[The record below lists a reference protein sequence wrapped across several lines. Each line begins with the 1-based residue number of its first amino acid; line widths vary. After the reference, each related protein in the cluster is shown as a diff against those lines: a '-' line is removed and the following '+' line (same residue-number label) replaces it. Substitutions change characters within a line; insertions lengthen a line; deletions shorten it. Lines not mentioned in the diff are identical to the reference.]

1 MDILFSV
8 PQGSILGPLLF
19 NIFLCDIFLFC
30 KKVDFVSYADDN
42 APYCIGKTPEEV
54 ISQLEKSSISIFEW
68 FENNGMKA
76 KPGKCHLLLSK
87 NRNFEVNLKENR
99 ISNTKFEKLLGV
111 TFDNRLNFNHH
122 LSISNI
128 GKTVGNKLHAL
139 ARVSSY
145 MDQDKREYF
154 LFHTSYLSLITVP

>member
-1 MDILFSV
+1 
-8 PQGSILGPLLF
+8 
-19 NIFLCDIFLFC
+19 
-30 KKVDFVSYADDN
+30 
-42 APYCIGKTPEEV
+42 
-54 ISQLEKSSISIFEW
+54 
-68 FENNGMKA
+68 MKA

-99 ISNTKFEKLLGV
+99 ISNTIFGV

-139 ARVSSY
+139 ATVSSY

-154 LFHTSYLSLITVP
+154 LFHTS